1 MRAPALV
8 ALFLGAIVAAARP
21 AAQQPATPAPRPAPP
36 AAAPAAASTRPAE
49 APPTEIALGVA
60 LHPSAVFLGSF
71 SAGQGQRYYLFGST
85 SSFADVVTYYRGVL
99 KDRGELVFDAPAVHM
114 FDTGRFREETM
125 AFPPSVTV
133 KDYTWGGRGGYLNPN
148 RGAQPA
154 RFPTVVQIVPATAA
168 TP

>member
-1 MRAPALV
+1 MRAEAVV
-8 ALFLGAIVAAARP
+8 ALILGATVAAAYP
-21 AAQQPATPAPRPAPP
+21 AAQQPAAPAPRPAPA
-36 AAAPAAASTRPAE
+36 AAAPARPAE
-49 APPTEIALGVA
+49 APPTEVALGVA

-85 SSFADVVTYYRGVL
+85 NSFADLVTYYRGVL

-125 AFPPSVTV
+125 SFPPSVTV
-133 KDYTWGGRGGYLNPN
+133 KDYTWGGRGGYLNPKL
-148 RGAQPA
+148 GAQPA
-154 RFPTVVQIVPATAA
+154 RFPTILQIVPNTAG